1 MSGQIING
9 IVNCFTTGQTN
20 QIFISG
26 ANVTNHFAPLSA
38 PETKFKSEECGIQTI
53 DPEKP
58 PSDGREQ
65 MMMVLKESEY
75 MLASFHRTKFTFI
88 KAIADQI
95 TSPLHCIGGFI
106 DNALE
111 AYEIAKA
118 KHEAMKSQP

>member
-26 ANVTNHFAPLSA
+26 ANVTNHFVPQSSS
-38 PETKFKSEECGIQTI
+38 ETKLRSQECGMQTI
-53 DPEKP
+53 EAERAQP
-58 PSDGREQ
+58 DGREQ

-75 MLASFHRTKFTFI
+75 RLSSFQRTKFSFV

-111 AYEIAKA
+111 AYEAAKA
-118 KHEAMKSQP
+118 KHEASKAQP